1 MWFDIFIFVTMMAG
15 SFVQTTT
22 GFGCAI
28 IIMSMWPMLLPVPE
42 ATQLLLFGSL
52 VQSGF
57 VAFKFRRNINY
68 RIATV
73 PLILA
78 LAGTYLGLTLLLSI
92 DNTTAVRVI
101 GVMLMAL
108 AVYFLAFSKHIRIP
122 ENLWTSSAAG
132 AASGVLSGFF
142 NIAGPP
148 IVLYYSA
155 AAKDKEEYTG
165 TVQFL
170 FAVMIAFKMVFL
182 GVKRGLSEM
191 VLTHTPFVIAGSII
205 GMVMG
210 LKLFNR
216 LSTSAIKKM
225 VYILMIAAG
234 VWYIVRP

>member
-15 SFVQTTT
+15 SFVQTAT

-42 ATQLLLFGSL
+42 TTQLLLFGTL
-52 VQSGF
+52 VQSGY
-57 VAFKFRRNINY
+57 VAFKFRRHINFK
-68 RIATV
+68 IVTV

-78 LAGTYLGLTLLLSI
+78 LAGTCLGITLLLNA

-101 GVMLMAL
+101 GIMLIVL
-108 AVYFLAFSKHIRIP
+108 AVYFLVFNKRISIP
-122 ENLWTSSAAG
+122 ENIWTASMAG
-132 AASGVLSGFF
+132 AVSGVLSGFF

-170 FAVMIAFKMVFL
+170 FAAMVAFKMVFL

-191 VLTHTPFVIAGSII
+191 VLTHAPFVIAGSTL
-205 GMVMG
+205 GMILG
-210 LKLFNR
+210 LRLFSK
-216 LSTSAIKKM
+216 LSTVTIKKM
-225 VYILMIAAG
+225 VYILMIVAG
-234 VWYIVRP
+234 IWYILRP